1 MHTLRREEADL
12 KRSANVVP
20 AETPG
25 ALPQSRSAGELGR
38 DVHCSNWDI
47 CRKRDN
53 LVGASSR
60 IYVASASTGT
70 IVYGLVS
77 RPPLLRGPA
86 KLASSRRPRRRAQGQ
101 LDAEMACIR
110 CDTRLP
116 SRSRR
121 TERRISPVARSPI
134 AKRSCS
140 KAPGHVWAGEASEY
154 GNGTCGQHAQNSRV
168 SALLISAR

>member
-1 MHTLRREEADL
+1 MLYQLRRQE
-12 KRSANVVP
+12 
-20 AETPG
+20 
-25 ALPQSRSAGELGR
+25 
-38 DVHCSNWDI
+38 H
-47 CRKRDN
+47 CRKAGV
-53 LVGASSR
+53 LEKWGATFTAPIR
-60 IYVASASTGT
+60 TFVARETTLLGLAEEYVASASTGT

-86 KLASSRRPRRRAQGQ
+86 ELASSRRPRHRAQGQ

-121 TERRISPVARSPI
+121 TEHRRSPVARSPI

-154 GNGTCGQHAQNSRV
+154 DNGTCGQHAQNSRV